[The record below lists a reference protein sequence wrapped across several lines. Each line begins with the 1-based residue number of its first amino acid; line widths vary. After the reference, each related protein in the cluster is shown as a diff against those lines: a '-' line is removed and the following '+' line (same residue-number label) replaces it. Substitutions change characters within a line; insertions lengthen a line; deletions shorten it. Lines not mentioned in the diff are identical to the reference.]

1 MLTYNNFKKKL
12 ENRYVVVSK
21 GNEKVYFDEED
32 RIAAYEK
39 DNAITTWHQC
49 HQDDL
54 WNHYDCVAVTIVK
67 GMDLP
72 SKKSYKGYARYDALY
87 VVGLCGAYNYVERFG
102 TYAVSS
108 GCSSFIELDPDFV
121 PARKSSAK
129 KKQSSNMPKMSSKT
143 YPTCDGKEISVVYQQ
158 DFDRLPYDQKISFLQ
173 DSTGACF
180 DGAIIDHIKVLPSNP
195 GLLSIEEGIDG
206 KKTNSLQFLH
216 GIVPLGKVFRNGDI
230 FHIQN
235 DFFQMNIPNL
245 RGYFDDTP
253 IMEPI
258 LPVAKLK
265 KYGNVSPPD
274 IEIPIDRWGYADKVY
289 NSMVDSV
296 CPGQK
301 ATIYQK
307 SHSFRRR

>member
-1 MLTYNNFKKKL
+1 MKL
-12 ENRYVVVSK
+12 GFIGT
-21 GNEKVYFDEED
+21 GNM
-32 RIAAYEK
+32 A
-39 DNAITTWHQC
+39 
-49 HQDDL
+49 
-54 WNHYDCVAVTIVK
+54 
-67 GMDLP
+67 
-72 SKKSYKGYARYDALY
+72 
-87 VVGLCGAYNYVERFG
+87 
-102 TYAVSS
+102 
-108 GCSSFIELDPDFV
+108 
-121 PARKSSAK
+121 
-129 KKQSSNMPKMSSKT
+129 
-143 YPTCDGKEISVVYQQ
+143 
-158 DFDRLPYDQKISFLQ
+158 
-173 DSTGACF
+173 
-180 DGAIIDHIKVLPSNP
+180 GAILAGICQTKAVLPQD
-195 GLLSIEEGIDG
+195 IYAFDIDG
-206 KKTNSLQFLH
+206 EKTNSLQFLH

-245 RGYFDDTP
+245 RDYFDDTP
-253 IMEPI
+253 IVEPI